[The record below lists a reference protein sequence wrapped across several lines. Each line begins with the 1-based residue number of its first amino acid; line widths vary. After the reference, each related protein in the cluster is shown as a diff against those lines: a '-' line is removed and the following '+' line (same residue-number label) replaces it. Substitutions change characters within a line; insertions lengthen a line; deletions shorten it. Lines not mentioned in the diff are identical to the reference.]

1 MDNINKFEIKVYNSC
16 GNSNIFCI
24 FVGIMKVLANIAHP
38 FQTVEEFQQLA
49 GKRLGMLIHHLAGKY
64 PQLQASCGI
73 KRVLVCVSV
82 AWELM
87 GIAKAGN
94 EEPFAYI
101 DDALSPVQK
110 MGCFMEPAHGCVMVA
125 GQPFYIPDEE
135 KFMLHFVWD
144 GFAIFIDNEGVGMV
158 KQAFFDFADCR
169 QTMAY
174 KVLGAYSVEEEQ
186 LGGQEEQE
194 VQEVQEV
201 KPLSTR
207 LTAKPPSITDVGI
220 LAVEDAPN
228 CPSTAVVEGTL
239 TDDYVIAALVDDC
252 LAMQDRERALQLKNF
267 LEPLCRKETGR
278 AADIFRAQTER
289 LEYMIKNDFNKN
301 LNIKNMGNNVVVMFG
316 DYVEGDKVMGDK
328 NMGGH
333 QGEVKKD
340 EKLAEAL
347 TQLMAAKREDGK
359 DLFCFQNQWYA
370 VYRVMV
376 DDYGW
381 GNCDMPDFCRRINA
395 LGINFPIACKVESL
409 KPVNAEAPYYKR
421 YSDWTP
427 QGPVAK
433 YDGMVMVVEKF
444 RALMSALG

>member
-1 MDNINKFEIKVYNSC
+1 MPNPQNLSHAKNVNKKDFSSYFNKFEIKVYNSC

-24 FVGIMKVLANIAHP
+24 FVGKMKVLANIAHP

-101 DDALSPVQK
+101 DDALSPVQS

-135 KFMLHFVWD
+135 RFMLHFVWD
-144 GFAIFIDNEGVGMV
+144 GFAIFIDNEGVEMV
-158 KQAFFDFADCR
+158 KQAFFDFADSR

-174 KVLGAYSVEEEQ
+174 KVLGAYGVEEEQ
-186 LGGQEEQE
+186 EEHFVDDANVCQ
-194 VQEVQEV
+194 
-201 KPLSTR
+201 STVIE
-207 LTAKPPSITDVGI
+207 KEI
-220 LAVEDAPN
+220 
-228 CPSTAVVEGTL
+228 L
-239 TDDYVIAALVDDC
+239 TDDYVISELVDDC
-252 LAMQDRERALQLKNF
+252 ISMLDRERALQLKNF

-278 AADIFRAQTER
+278 AADIFKAQAER

-301 LNIKNMGNNVVVMFG
+301 LNKKNMGNSVVVMFG

-333 QGEVKKD
+333 QSEVKKN